1 MAARGPSGS
10 PRASSEPPTQTALS
24 PASTP
29 VPEVF
34 EIKTPL
40 KTAAAEAEEMY
51 QASIAS
57 METMLKE
64 LKEENR
70 VLKDRLDGK
79 G

>member
-1 MAARGPSGS
+1 MAVRSA
-10 PRASSEPPTQTALS
+10 SEPPTQTALS

-29 VPEVF
+29 VPEVY

-40 KTAAAEAEEMY
+40 KTEAAAAEKMY

-57 METMLKE
+57 MEMMLKE

-79 G
+79 GGGGQKA